1 MKIKPPLPESFINTT
16 ENGQNKP
23 WENRG
28 GGNSEESRT
37 SRKMTVF
44 EVQSTLVPGQ
54 AFGKLENFFKNLCR
68 KMFQK
73 TLFPFLGNFCP
84 GCDDNFFFGFRRVNS
99 TFINDKG

>member
-1 MKIKPPLPESFINTT
+1 MVKTSHGK
-16 ENGQNKP
+16 
-23 WENRG
+23 NRG

-99 TFINDKG
+99 TFIIDKG